1 MNLYLLNDKERSI
14 VGETYVKHSKELAK
28 SKAVNYVSKR
38 LPFLVEEILKYE
50 HKYKNIVLYCQRG
63 GYRSKSF
70 ASLLN
75 AMDIKVHRLES
86 GYKGYRKYVR
96 ENLNRICQNAS
107 LIVLAGNT
115 GCGKTKILQLLKDRR
130 YPVIDLEDL
139 AKHRGSNLGHVGLEP
154 QPSQKMFESLLLEE
168 FLKYGD
174 KNIFI
179 EGESSK
185 IGDIYLPKSLLE
197 NIKNSYCIRVD
208 SPLEHRVSNLV
219 EEYGKLDYQEEL
231 LQSLSHL
238 EGYIS
243 KENIEKFQKSI
254 MDGDLKV
261 VARELCEN
269 YYDKKYKKRDA
280 DFSLLNVDEEE
291 SVKKLIAIYEEKN
304 KGA

>member
-1 MNLYLLNDKERSI
+1 
-14 VGETYVKHSKELAK
+14 
-28 SKAVNYVSKR
+28 
-38 LPFLVEEILKYE
+38 
-50 HKYKNIVLYCQRG
+50 
-63 GYRSKSF
+63 
-70 ASLLN
+70 
-75 AMDIKVHRLES
+75 MDIKVHRLES

-96 ENLNRICQNAS
+96 ENLNRFCEDAS

-130 YPVIDLEDL
+130 YPVIDLEGL
-139 AKHRGSNLGHVGLEP
+139 ARHRGSNLGHVGLKP

-185 IGDIYLPKSLLE
+185 IGDVYLPKSILE

-219 EEYGKLDYQEEL
+219 EEYGNLNYQKEL
-231 LQSLSHL
+231 LDSLRLL

-243 KENIEKFQKSI
+243 RENIEKFQRYI
-254 MDGDLKV
+254 IDGDLKV

-269 YYDKKYKKRDA
+269 YYDKKYKKRDV
-280 DFSLLNVDEEE
+280 DFKILNVDEEE
-291 SVKKLIAIYEEKN
+291 SVKKLIAIYESKM
-304 KGA
+304 